1 MSRGPRVILATAL
14 TVLVGLAAACGS
26 GGTSGSNGAK
36 APSSMSFYNI
46 IKVSGNTWFENMD
59 RGIVKFAAKTGVHVT
74 QEGPPQATA
83 EGQVSLIESLI
94 PKRPTVIGIDPNS
107 EQAVEGALARA
118 KAAGII
124 TVSQEAPSL
133 ASSDF
138 DLEAFNNATYGAQM
152 MDTLAACMGGK
163 GQYASFVGNLTAAS
177 HMAWAAA
184 ELSEA
189 KAKYPGITR
198 VTGPVVT
205 QEESSVA
212 YQETKQLLATYP
224 NIKGF
229 LGSATTDVPGIAQ
242 AVTQAGLAGKVCI
255 VGTSEPVLSKT
266 YVDNGTVYAIYAWDA
281 SLTGQATMNA
291 ALMLAEGKKVGTGT
305 NLGVPGYTDI
315 QPCGAGATAQCYM
328 GNAILKMTKQNI
340 GNYDF

>member
-1 MSRGPRVILATAL
+1 MAL
-14 TVLVGLAAACGS
+14 TAAVGLTAACGS
-26 GGTSGSNGAK
+26 GTSAAGHGSGEPA
-36 APSSMSFYNI
+36 SSMNFYNV
-46 IKVSGNTWFENMD
+46 IKVSGNPWFENMD
-59 RGIVKFAAKTGVHVT
+59 RGLVKFAAQTGVHVY

-83 EGQVSLIESLI
+83 EGQVSLIQDLI
-94 PKRPTVIGIDPNS
+94 PKKPTVIGVDPNS
-107 EQAVEGALARA
+107 EQAIEGVFGRA

-124 TVSQEAPSL
+124 TVSQEAPNL
-133 ASSDF
+133 ANSDF
-138 DLEAFNNATYGAQM
+138 DLEAFNNATYGAEM
-152 MDTLAACMGGK
+152 MDTLAQCMGGK
-163 GQYASFVGNLTAAS
+163 GQYVSFVGNLTAAS

-184 ELSEA
+184 ELAEA

-198 VTGPVVT
+198 VTSPVVT

-224 NIKGF
+224 HLKGF
-229 LGSATTDVPGIAQ
+229 LGSATTDVPGVAE

-266 YVDNGTVYAIYAWDA
+266 YVDNGTIYAVYAWNAA
-281 SLTGQATMNA
+281 LTGQATMNA
-291 ALMLAEGKKVGTGT
+291 ALMLAKGKKVGTGT

-315 QPCGAGATAQCYM
+315 KPCGPGTSPHCYM
-328 GNAILKMTKQNI
+328 GNAILKLTKSNI